1 VNKMR
6 LIKTIKDMNFNE
18 LLEESNSIFE
28 NMDDSRLEDLLCIQQ
43 EMRLRLQ
50 NESKS
55 LSEQVAELKRKL
67 K

>member
-1 VNKMR
+1 MR